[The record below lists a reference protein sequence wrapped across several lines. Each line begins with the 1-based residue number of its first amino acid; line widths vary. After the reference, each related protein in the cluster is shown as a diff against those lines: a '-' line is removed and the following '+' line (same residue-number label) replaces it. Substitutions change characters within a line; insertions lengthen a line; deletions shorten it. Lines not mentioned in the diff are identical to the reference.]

1 MPIGSN
7 INTSSLDSN
16 IDTIENT
23 KTSNEYTGSTIIYF
37 KDIIPTY
44 DPSYINNQTD
54 KDKLKNLLLSWG
66 FSDAIV
72 LGVTEWNIYNTND
85 PLLRWKGNLLVKET
99 CLHSLKCKNKTHG
112 SYIICDDLKTS
123 GYILLNTD
131 ANKFEEWDYIYI
143 SELGFGMEK
152 NYSFLWQGK
161 ISPAGLLKFDSPN
174 SFSPTNGRYVIN
186 KEYKDFWGDADK
198 VILSNFRIQDKDY
211 VSGYQLA
218 NYSIYTKDNSERGYY
233 NASDEI
239 NYPFTTTKFFNMG
252 FPILIGTNFYDR
264 DNDNPTISV
273 SNNIFNFNGISYDTN
288 KYDIFLCY
296 VPPLEFDDS
305 FYMAALESYRT
316 YNLEHITSQNGRT
329 YRCSEVFY
337 NIQLNK
343 SLTYYKLK
351 SYQLDT
357 DGIFKWKN
365 ISWKESTRNFNNFIG
380 VTSTDLTYEVK
391 SYFNDIKSA
400 IQNGRNTDS
409 INSSLNKNRCIN
421 NGYDYGTAYFKFTIP
436 LNNIPYFKY
445 WSQKH
450 NNKFTATS
458 IDSNE
463 ISIGKI
469 SGYGGNANHNIVDT
483 GAILWSLNNVSPI
496 HTASIRPEINLGTQ
510 TIYRSK
516 TSLLRDKELEDY
528 IFGRYYSNSDIQK
541 DNVWQSAILDIAG
554 ENETTDVGF
563 YCLIGIQK
571 KA

>member
-1 MPIGSN
+1 MAEDLG
-7 INTSSLDSN
+7 T
-16 IDTIENT
+16 
-23 KTSNEYTGSTIIYF
+23 TIIYF
-37 KDIIPTY
+37 KDTTPTY
-44 DPSYINNQTD
+44 DPSYTSNQTNTD
-54 KDKLKNLLLSWG
+54 VLKELLLSWG

-72 LGVTEWNIYNTND
+72 FGITEWNIYNTSD
-85 PLLRWKGNLLVKET
+85 PILRWKGNLLVKET
-99 CLHSLKCKNKTHG
+99 GLRALKCKNKTHG

-123 GYILLNTD
+123 GYILLNTN

-152 NYSFLWQGK
+152 NSSFLWQEK
-161 ISPAGLLKFDSPN
+161 ISPAGLLKFDPPA

-186 KEYKDFWGDADK
+186 TEYKDLWGNADK

-211 VSGYQLA
+211 ISGYQLP
-218 NYSIYTKDNSERGYY
+218 NYSLYTKDNSERGYY
-233 NASDEI
+233 NTSDEI

-264 DNDNPTISV
+264 GSDNPTISV
-273 SNNIFNFNGISYDTN
+273 SNNIFSFNGISYDTN

-296 VPPLEFDDS
+296 VPPLEFDNS
-305 FYMAALESYRT
+305 FYMAAPESRRT
-316 YNLEHITSQNGRT
+316 YNLEKISSKNGRT

-337 NIQLNK
+337 NIQLKPN
-343 SLTYYKLK
+343 SLKYSKLK

-357 DGIFKWKN
+357 NGSFKWKN

-380 VTSTDLTYEVK
+380 ITNTDLTYEIK
-391 SYFNDIKSA
+391 SYFNDIKIA
-400 IQNGRNTDS
+400 IQNGSNINS

-445 WSQKH
+445 GSQKH

-469 SGYGGNANHNIVDT
+469 SGYRGNANDNIVDT

-516 TSLLRDKELEDY
+516 TSLLDKNN

-541 DNVWQSAILDIAG
+541 DNIWQSAILDLAG
-554 ENETTDVGF
+554 KNETTDIGF

-571 KA
+571 EA